1 MSWWGSDLG
10 GDGGSLEL
18 KQKFNFVL
26 KFNSKTII
34 TVKTADLP
42 KANVETQEFKL
53 INHYYKYPGVVKWD
67 SISVTLVDTY
77 VDGGKPES
85 QDEMIDAT
93 RAAWELLKKSGYRP
107 PRIDSDAIGTNP
119 GYGDLTTPV
128 KDFFRGRVFGGGDG
142 ADGKVELVKITHE
155 GKDLE
160 TWELYN
166 PIITKIDW
174 GSVEYGAIEPVE
186 VTLTIDYDYAVL
198 R

>member
-1 MSWWGSDLG
+1 VSWWGTDLG
-10 GDGGSLEL
+10 GAGKSLEL
-18 KQKFNFVL
+18 KQKFNFKL

-67 SISVTLVDTY
+67 AISVTVVDTF
-77 VDGGKPES
+77 VPDDKSGF
-85 QDEMIDAT
+85 QDSMVDAT

-107 PRIDSDAIGTNP
+107 PKEDEAVGTNS
-119 GYGDLTTPV
+119 GFADLTTPV
-128 KDFFRGRVFGGGDG
+128 KDFFRGRVFGGADG
-142 ADGKVELVKITHE
+142 ADGKVELVKIDHK
-155 GKDLE
+155 GNDLD

-186 VTLTIDYDYAVL
+186 VTLTIDYDYAIL